1 VTVAFDDKMSQ
12 SGGCRQ
18 AVVKNNLLLQRR
30 VFIQIRVCP
39 DLKDAIADE
48 PPEACSDY
56 VYKQGK
62 KCN

>member
-1 VTVAFDDKMSQ
+1 MSET
-12 SGGCRQ
+12 GGCRQ
-18 AVVKNNLLLQRR
+18 AVAKNNLLLQHR
-30 VFIQIRVCP
+30 VLIQIRVCP